1 MPSGGGDK
9 LGDAATWRYYWR
21 PSDVKRLVAHLAAN
35 PSPSPSP
42 SPNPSP
48 TPSPNPS
55 PNPNQVAHLAA
66 NPSPNPSPSSNS
78 NSNPSPSPSPNPI
91 PNPNPNPNPNQVAH
105 LAGRHPA
112 EAALKRELQLRLPW
126 WEAAQAYAEGQG
138 GDAEGGAE
146 GAEATIGIADATP
159 MEVDAAGG
167 AAGEGLREVSVA
179 EGLLMLVMRQR
190 QASSLR
196 EWWPAFLAV
205 HAECRR
211 VHPVVEAV
219 LQEAVYIDW

>member
-1 MPSGGGDK
+1 MLATLLASGRSATPPFVSRLVWGALMTACLQRCIAEDIAADGDAEGGG
-9 LGDAATWRYYWR
+9 
-21 PSDVKRLVAHLAAN
+21 
-35 PSPSPSP
+35 
-42 SPNPSP
+42 
-48 TPSPNPS
+48 
-55 PNPNQVAHLAA
+55 
-66 NPSPNPSPSSNS
+66 
-78 NSNPSPSPSPNPI
+78 
-91 PNPNPNPNPNQVAH
+91 
-105 LAGRHPA
+105 
-112 EAALKRELQLRLPW
+112 
-126 WEAAQAYAEGQG
+126 
-138 GDAEGGAE
+138 AEGGAE

>member
-1 MPSGGGDK
+1 MTACLQRCIAEDGTEGG
-9 LGDAATWRYYWR
+9 A
-21 PSDVKRLVAHLAAN
+21 V
-35 PSPSPSP
+35 
-42 SPNPSP
+42 
-48 TPSPNPS
+48 
-55 PNPNQVAHLAA
+55 
-66 NPSPNPSPSSNS
+66 
-78 NSNPSPSPSPNPI
+78 
-91 PNPNPNPNPNQVAH
+91 
-105 LAGRHPA
+105 
-112 EAALKRELQLRLPW
+112 
-126 WEAAQAYAEGQG
+126 G
-138 GDAEGGAE
+138 GAEGGAE
-146 GAEATIGIADATP
+146 DIAECGGAEGAAATTIADAAP
-159 MEVDAAGG
+159 MEVDAAGGAAGG

>member
-1 MPSGGGDK
+1 MVWGA
-9 LGDAATWRYYWR
+9 LMTACLQRC
-21 PSDVKRLVAHLAAN
+21 
-35 PSPSPSP
+35 
-42 SPNPSP
+42 
-48 TPSPNPS
+48 
-55 PNPNQVAHLAA
+55 
-66 NPSPNPSPSSNS
+66 
-78 NSNPSPSPSPNPI
+78 I
-91 PNPNPNPNPNQVAH
+91 
-105 LAGRHPA
+105 A
-112 EAALKRELQLRLPW
+112 EDGTE
-126 WEAAQAYAEGQG
+126 G

-146 GAEATIGIADATP
+146 GAAATIGIADAAP
-159 MEVDAAGG
+159 MEVDAAGGAAGG